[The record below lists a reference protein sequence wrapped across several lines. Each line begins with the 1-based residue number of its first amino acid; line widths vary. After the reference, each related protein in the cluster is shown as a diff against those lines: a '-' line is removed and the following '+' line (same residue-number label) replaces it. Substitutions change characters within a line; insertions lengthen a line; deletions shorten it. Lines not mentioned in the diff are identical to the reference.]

1 MSFVPG
7 SKYEVTMEVAS
18 LMPASALPCANA
30 VALAAMR
37 SAAERIVLILL
48 FLFIL
53 MFYFVPS
60 KGG

>member
-1 MSFVPG
+1 V
-7 SKYEVTMEVAS
+7 
-18 LMPASALPCANA
+18 
-30 VALAAMR
+30 LAAMR

-53 MFYFVPS
+53 MFCFVPL